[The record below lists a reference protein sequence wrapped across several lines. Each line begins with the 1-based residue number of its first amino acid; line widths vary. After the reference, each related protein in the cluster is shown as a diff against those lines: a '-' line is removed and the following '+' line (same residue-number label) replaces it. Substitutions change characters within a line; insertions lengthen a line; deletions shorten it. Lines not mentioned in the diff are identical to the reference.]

1 MLLPL
6 WSRAKVSKDY
16 SSLFNNMKSIELV
29 EKIDYDFS
37 TLEENPFQNLFM
49 AARAKQFDYKIR
61 SFITEHPRASVI
73 NSERG
78 LTQRFTELIMGWF
91 SCMTSTFRMLSP
103 SENNCSLRPTR

>member
-1 MLLPL
+1 LLLPL

-61 SFITEHPRASVI
+61 SFIAEHPRASVI

-78 LTQRFTELIMGWF
+78 MTQRFTELIIGWF
-91 SCMTSTFRMLSP
+91 SGMTSTFRMLSP